1 MSWRDDEARPIE
13 QPNEAAREL
22 ERYADSVRPMPPV
35 DFVDRVM
42 TAVETAPAPRRGVI
56 GALVGFAPGLHR
68 PLQAAALVVVLV
80 AGIGGALAAG
90 ELLSGVRN
98 SASPPA
104 PPSVAPSE
112 TPMASPTSTPTTQA
126 SPHATPSPSPSPSS
140 TTSAS
145 AEATEQPRSSSPEAS
160 ESEHPKTPKPSQ
172 SSDASETP
180 EPSDDHGG
188 GSGGGDNSGPGGG

>member
-1 MSWRDDEARPIE
+1 MSWRDDATRPIE
-13 QPNEAAREL
+13 QPSEEGREL

-42 TAVETAPAPRRGVI
+42 AAVETAPAPRRGVI
-56 GALVGFAPGLHR
+56 GALIGFAPGLRR

-112 TPMASPTSTPTTQA
+112 TPMASPTATPTTQA
-126 SPHATPSPSPSPSS
+126 SPRATPSPSPSS
-140 TTSAS
+140 TASAS
-145 AEATEQPRSSSPEAS
+145 AEATQQPRSASPEAR
-160 ESEHPKTPKPSQ
+160 ESEHPKTPKPSE
-172 SSDASETP
+172 STDASETP